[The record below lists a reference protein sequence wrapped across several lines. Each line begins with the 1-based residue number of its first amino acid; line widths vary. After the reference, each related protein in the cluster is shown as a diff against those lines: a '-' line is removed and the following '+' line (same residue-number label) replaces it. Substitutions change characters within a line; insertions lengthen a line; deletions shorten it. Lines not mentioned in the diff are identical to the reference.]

1 MEVVRVKS
9 KFQVT
14 LPSRLREKVGVD
26 VGDLLEAKVER
37 GKITL
42 TPKSLV
48 DRRLDEAME
57 DVRAGRVH
65 GPFESADALKKSLKR
80 NAKKREGAN
89 TRS

>member
-1 MEVVRVKS
+1 MDVVRVKS

-14 LPSRLREKVGVD
+14 LPSRLREQIGVD

-48 DRRLDEAME
+48 DRQLVEAMD
-57 DVRAGRVH
+57 DVSEGRVY
-65 GPFESADALKKSLKR
+65 GPFDSPEAMNKSLRR
-80 NAKKREGAN
+80 NAKKN
-89 TRS
+89 

>member
-1 MEVVRVKS
+1 MDVVRVKS
-9 KFQVT
+9 RFQVT
-14 LPSRLREKVGVD
+14 LPSRLREQVGVD
-26 VGDLLEAKVER
+26 VGDLLEAKIEH

-65 GPFESADALKKSLKR
+65 GPFKSAEAMRKSLRR
-80 NAKKREGAN
+80 NAKKREGAD

>member
-1 MEVVRVKS
+1 MNVVRVKS

-14 LPSRLREKVGVD
+14 LPPRLREQVGVN

-65 GPFESADALKKSLKR
+65 GPFKSAEALKKSLRR
-80 NAKKREGAN
+80 NAKKREG
-89 TRS
+89 TDTGS